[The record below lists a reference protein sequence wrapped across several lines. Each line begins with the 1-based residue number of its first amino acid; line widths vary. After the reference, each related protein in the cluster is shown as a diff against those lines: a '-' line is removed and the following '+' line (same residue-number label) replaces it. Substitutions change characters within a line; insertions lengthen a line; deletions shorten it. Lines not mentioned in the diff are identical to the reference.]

1 MTISVLD
8 RIATMEARPAQGM
21 DDSGRVI
28 YIGTFCKVLFPA
40 LRLGYVIVPQPLLAR
55 FLHHRDAFDLF
66 SPTLYQSALADF
78 IAQGHFARHV
88 RRMRSTYQKRRDA
101 LVNVLNRVLG
111 HQFEIV
117 NADAFARGSRRAS
130 MTARLSSVPHF
141 VVSGRSPSLHVS
153 SIPTG
158 GRALCSASEDRRK
171 RRSIAPSRCCP
182 KSSMTSLGRDQDVER
197 SDGQKGARPL

>member
-1 MTISVLD
+1 
-8 RIATMEARPAQGM
+8 MEARPAQGM

-117 NADAFARGSRRAS
+117 NADAGMHLCAWLEAGIDDRTVVERAALRGLRPIALCTCFVDSDGRSGLVLGFGGSTEAQIDRAVTVLSEVIDDVARPRSGRRA
-130 MTARLSSVPHF
+130 
-141 VVSGRSPSLHVS
+141 
-153 SIPTG
+153 
-158 GRALCSASEDRRK
+158 K
-171 RRSIAPSRCCP
+171 
-182 KSSMTSLGRDQDVER
+182 
-197 SDGQKGARPL
+197 